1 MSRLANAVAESLR
14 LEFAAA
20 IVDRYATVDIE
31 LAGAAIRCG
40 ELVRV
45 SIAIGAHQR
54 SRRPTDPM
62 INRDAGR
69 SQRGFGRHSASSAGK
84 DAGMSRRTA
93 TTSASRPTPGDEVSA
108 AIRRPRVETA

>member
-45 SIAIGAHQR
+45 SIAIGAHHR
-54 SRRPTDPM
+54 
-62 INRDAGR
+62 A
-69 SQRGFGRHSASSAGK
+69 
-84 DAGMSRRTA
+84 
-93 TTSASRPTPGDEVSA
+93 V
-108 AIRRPRVETA
+108 